1 MRRCGEYPLRHRHPA
16 WLKDMEPLL
25 LLGILIALAFNF
37 SNGMNDA
44 ANSIATV
51 VATRVLSPLQ
61 AVLMAAAFNFI
72 GPFLF
77 TTAVAKT
84 IGKGIVNPPFMTLEV
99 FFIGILIATIWI
111 FITTFS
117 GLPISATHALVGGIM
132 GAAIGAGGLD
142 ACLWP
147 TIPSILNLILYV
159 IVSALGG
166 AFIFS
171 GIAYLKKEKN
181 WKEYLVLGAIFGS
194 ALIVPILMITGI
206 LPIKGILAILI
217 FIVFS
222 PLLGF
227 IAAYLSG
234 LLVMRFFSTSDLR
247 NMNSIFNRAQVLSAG
262 FYSLNHGSNDAQNAM
277 GAITAMLVAGGI
289 LQEFTVPVWVI
300 LISCLAIAAGTFLG
314 GWNVVKTMARKI
326 THIRPYQG
334 FCAETGGGIALT
346 FITSFGV
353 PVSTTHAISGAITG
367 VGATHGYAAVQWTVI
382 RRIVTAWIL
391 TIPVTAISSFAT
403 YLGYRAIFL

>member
-1 MRRCGEYPLRHRHPA
+1 
-16 WLKDMEPLL
+16 MELIL
-25 LLGILIALAFNF
+25 ILGILIALAFNF

-51 VATRVLSPLQ
+51 VATRVLTPLQ

-99 FFIGILIATIWI
+99 FLIGIFIATIWV
-111 FITTFS
+111 FVTTFS

-132 GAAIGAGGLD
+132 GAAIGAGGLE
-142 ACLWP
+142 ACSWP
-147 TIPSILNLILYV
+147 TLESIGLLILY
-159 IVSALGG
+159 IVASAIIG
-166 AFIFS
+166 ALTFA
-171 GIAYLKKEKN
+171 GIARTKSEEN
-181 WKEYLVLGAIFGS
+181 WKGYLVLGAVFGS

-227 IAAYLSG
+227 IAAYVSVLV
-234 LLVMRFFSTSDLR
+234 VMRFFSTSELR
-247 NMNSIFNRAQVLSAG
+247 RMNSVFNRAQVVSAA

-277 GAITAMLVAGGI
+277 GAITAMLFAAGI

-300 LISCLAIAAGTFLG
+300 IISCVAIALGTFFG

-326 THIRPYQG
+326 TNIRPYQG

-367 VGATHGYAAVQWTVI
+367 VGATHGYTAVSWSVV

-391 TIPVTAISSFAT
+391 TIPVTIVSAFMV
-403 YLGYRAIFL
+403 YLIYQTVFL

>member
-1 MRRCGEYPLRHRHPA
+1 
-16 WLKDMEPLL
+16 MELIL

-51 VATRVLSPLQ
+51 VATRVLTPLQ
-61 AVLMAAAFNFI
+61 AVLMAACFNFL

-84 IGKGIVNPPFMTLEV
+84 IGKGIVNPSFMTLNV
-99 FFIGILIATIWI
+99 FFIGILIAAIWV
-111 FITTFS
+111 FLTTFS

-132 GAAIGAGGLD
+132 GAAIGAGGLQ

-147 TIPSILNLILYV
+147 SLQSVATLILYIFLSGV
-159 IVSALGG
+159 LGAL
-166 AFIFS
+166 IFAS
-171 GIAYLKKEKN
+171 IARIQKEETWKGYLG
-181 WKEYLVLGAIFGS
+181 LGAIFGS
-194 ALIVPILMITGI
+194 SLIVPFLMITRI
-206 LPIKGILAILI
+206 LPISGILAILV

-222 PLLGF
+222 PILGF
-227 IAAYLSG
+227 IAAYVMVLV
-234 LLVMRFFSTSDLR
+234 VMRLFSTSNLQG
-247 NMNSIFNRAQVLSAG
+247 MNSVFNRLQVVSAA
-262 FYSLNHGSNDAQNAM
+262 FYSINHGSNDAQNAM
-277 GAITAMLVAGGI
+277 GAITAMLVATGI

-300 LISCLAIAAGTFLG
+300 LVSCLAIAAGTLLG
-314 GWNVVKTMARKI
+314 GWNVVKTMAKKI
-326 THIRPYQG
+326 TNLRPYQG

-346 FITSFGV
+346 FITMFGV

-367 VGATHGYAAVQWTVI
+367 VGATHGYSAVQWIVV

-391 TIPVTAISSFAT
+391 TIPVTVVSAFGMYIT
-403 YLGYRAIFL
+403 YQYIFL